1 MKRIL
6 LAATALLL
14 AAIACGPTAPTP
26 TSVPQTTQSPT
37 PQPAISSPQFTI
49 SVEYAILGVA
59 EEYAAAGITY
69 AKLQDAFIIWG
80 NIEPEPGKYE
90 WGPLDALVLEY
101 QQAGFTGLQMDF
113 AALSPWASS
122 VPPALGVAPKD
133 VNTFPKEEYL
143 GEYVA
148 YVSAVVERY
157 DHDGVDDMP
166 GLLYPIHDYGVE
178 REFTG
183 YWPGTAEEYVR
194 LLRIAYPAI
203 KAADSEAHVL
213 LVALLMA
220 DIFDGNPDQAEI
232 ESRLQKDA
240 DYMRKSVPEMR
251 AILAACDAYDIVD
264 FHALANYAEIPL
276 TAQWIRNELNA
287 NGCGEKPIWIGDAFS
302 MSALIGYGG
311 FVPPTPFAPA
321 TLETRD
327 AVVAALAAVAD
338 PAAANHDAAQAWLYG
353 EMAIGLVRKI
363 VVSAGSG
370 ILGINLG
377 NMEDWK
383 TGIAAADKASVPML
397 GASLFMGMT
406 DTTITNQ
413 EPGGKLPFTGHL
425 WSKARRAGDR
435 RPVWY
440 ALKLVNEKIS
450 AFNSVEKLDP
460 SSLSGQVSAIGI
472 WAYRFEMPTV
482 PVWVLW
488 YDDGNLY
495 LPGQTPPSVIV
506 QLPFEAT
513 SALLTRTP
521 TAIGQTAPETQIL
534 EASGGILSFDL
545 GATPVFI
552 EAAQ

>member
-1 MKRIL
+1 LKRIL

-49 SVEYAILGVA
+49 SVEYAILGGA

-311 FVPPTPFAPA
+311 FVPPTPFPPA

-338 PAAANHDAAQAWLYG
+338 PADANHDAAQAWLYG

>member
-1 MKRIL
+1 
-6 LAATALLL
+6 
-14 AAIACGPTAPTP
+14 
-26 TSVPQTTQSPT
+26 
-37 PQPAISSPQFTI
+37 
-49 SVEYAILGVA
+49 
-59 EEYAAAGITY
+59 
-69 AKLQDAFIIWG
+69 
-80 NIEPEPGKYE
+80 
-90 WGPLDALVLEY
+90 
-101 QQAGFTGLQMDF
+101 
-113 AALSPWASS
+113 
-122 VPPALGVAPKD
+122 
-133 VNTFPKEEYL
+133 
-143 GEYVA
+143 
-148 YVSAVVERY
+148 
-157 DHDGVDDMP
+157 
-166 GLLYPIHDYGVE
+166 
-178 REFTG
+178 
-183 YWPGTAEEYVR
+183 
-194 LLRIAYPAI
+194 
-203 KAADSEAHVL
+203 
-213 LVALLMA
+213 
-220 DIFDGNPDQAEI
+220 
-232 ESRLQKDA
+232 
-240 DYMRKSVPEMR
+240 
-251 AILAACDAYDIVD
+251 
-264 FHALANYAEIPL
+264 
-276 TAQWIRNELNA
+276 
-287 NGCGEKPIWIGDAFS
+287 
-302 MSALIGYGG
+302 
-311 FVPPTPFAPA
+311 
-321 TLETRD
+321 
-327 AVVAALAAVAD
+327 
-338 PAAANHDAAQAWLYG
+338 
-353 EMAIGLVRKI
+353 
-363 VVSAGSG
+363 
-370 ILGINLG
+370 
-377 NMEDWK
+377 MEDWK